1 VLLGGGVSEGTPLAN
16 KTELLAWAVL
26 RVANGPQAKGTTVRL
41 DVTHAPEVTH
51 DLDMEVAEE
60 RLVE

>member
-1 VLLGGGVSEGTPLAN
+1 MSEGTPLAN
-16 KTELLAWAVL
+16 ETELLAWAVL
-26 RVANGPQAKGTTVRL
+26 RAANGPQAKGTTVRL